1 MCTIVYVEEADS
13 TNNMLASVATR
24 FEHGTALAA
33 HVQTAGRGQRGNRW
47 ESEPRKNLTFSVLLF
62 PRGVVASRQ
71 FEISQVVALS
81 VVKVLRSL
89 LDTDDVCIKWP
100 NDIYYRDKKLG
111 GMLIENTLAGVSI
124 DRSIVGIGI
133 NVNQTEF
140 LSPAPNPISMA
151 QIAGHEFDRDTVIE
165 YLVTQI
171 VNDFDAYE
179 ENPDAASLSARYRFM
194 LWRSEGFW
202 PYRDNINGDVF
213 KARIAAVAPGGQL
226 TLSTVTGT
234 FRTFNFKEVSPVL
247 DDSTIMPN

>member
-1 MCTIVYVEEADS
+1 MCTIVYVEEAGS
-13 TNNMLASVATR
+13 TNNMLATVASR

-33 HVQTAGRGQRGNRW
+33 HVQTAGKGQRGNHW
-47 ESEPRKNLTFSVLLF
+47 ESEPRKNLTFSILLY
-62 PRGVVASRQ
+62 PRGIVAARQ
-71 FEISQVVALS
+71 FEISQAVSIS

-89 LDTDDVCIKWP
+89 LNTDDVCIKWP

-111 GMLIENTLAGVSI
+111 GILIENSLAGVRI

-140 LSPAPNPISMA
+140 RSGAPNPVSMA
-151 QIAGHEFDRDTVIE
+151 QIAGHEFDRDMVIE

-179 ENPDAASLSARYRFM
+179 DNPDSAALSARYRFL

-202 PYRDNINGDVF
+202 PYRDNISGDTF
-213 KARIAAVAPGGQL
+213 NARIAAVAPGGQL
-226 TLSTVTGT
+226 TLSTVTGS